1 VNDQEFSRPGSQ
13 TFIFATASHQ
23 GLSSFGAESEKKT
36 KFVRG
41 DAFLPEHSDVW
52 EIAIQEACQT
62 AGIICERVDEQAYT
76 GDILSQITH
85 RLRSVSGVLALLNPN
100 FDQILN

>member
-1 VNDQEFSRPGSQ
+1 MNDQEFSRPGSQ

-100 FDQILN
+100 FDQMLN